1 MENKNKNIK
10 ADSSQLN
17 SSGLDLLCLN
27 DKVIKKI
34 LKDKQ
39 KLINSKE
46 CFCK

>member
-1 MENKNKNIK
+1 MENKTKNIVN
-10 ADSSQLN
+10 DSSLPN

-46 CFCK
+46 GFCK

>member
-27 DKVIKKI
+27 ESIKK
-34 LKDKQ
+34 KQ
-39 KLINSKE
+39 LAKAQNQIVK
-46 CFCK
+46 K